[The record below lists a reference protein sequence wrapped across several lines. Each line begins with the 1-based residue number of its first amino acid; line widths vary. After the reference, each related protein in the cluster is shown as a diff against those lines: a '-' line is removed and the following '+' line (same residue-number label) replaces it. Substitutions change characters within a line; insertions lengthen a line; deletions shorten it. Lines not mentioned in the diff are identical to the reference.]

1 MKKVCKI
8 RIYPNNS
15 QIKLINET
23 LGCCRYVKNLY
34 IEYNRKIYNE
44 EGRFVS
50 GYEFS
55 RIINKLKK
63 TSDTYS
69 WIYKYSSKAIK
80 DAIMNEEKAFKRF
93 FKHTGGF
100 PKFKS
105 RKAINK
111 ESFFFI
117 KNNIHYTDNPRIVKL
132 PILGK
137 VRITEYSYLPD
148 IDTITSGR
156 IIREYD
162 KYYVAFI
169 YEYYTHKEKLN
180 KTKLGIDVGVASYA
194 TIASSNGDV
203 VKINHFKDG
212 RKYKTLDRKIIKLQQ
227 IISNKAEINYAKL
240 LHTWMDKHPG
250 EELNT
255 ITKNIMKGE
264 SYNSSQIRRLRRK
277 IRALKQRQLNIRK
290 DFVNKLVY
298 FLTARI
304 KPSEITIEGLSIME
318 MIKHTNEQERTLHK
332 YISESLFYY
341 FREKILQKCT
351 TFFIKLRI
359 AERYFASSKTCSN
372 CGKKNK
378 SMKLSDRIFKCDECG
393 FVIDRDENAS
403 INLLNLKDK
412 KCLVINIA

>member
-23 LGCCRYVKNLY
+23 LGCCRFVKNLY
-34 IEYNRKIYNE
+34 IEYNRKIYHE
-44 EGRFVS
+44 EDRFVS
-50 GYEFS
+50 GYDFS
-55 RIINKLKK
+55 KIINKLKK
-63 TSDTYS
+63 SSNTYS
-69 WIYKYSSKAIK
+69 WICKYSSKAVK
-80 DAIMNEEKAFKRF
+80 DAIMDEEKAFKRY
-93 FKHTGGF
+93 FKRKGGP

-105 RKAINK
+105 RKYLNR

-117 KNNIHYTDNPRIVKL
+117 KDNIRYTDNPRIIKL

-137 VRITEYSYLPD
+137 VRITEYSYLPNAK
-148 IDTITSGR
+148 TITSGR

-162 KYYVAFI
+162 KYYVSFI
-169 YEYYTHKEKLN
+169 YEYCTHREKLN
-180 KTKLGIDVGVASYA
+180 KLKIGVDVGVQSYA
-194 TIASSNGDV
+194 TIASSDGNG
-203 VKINHFKDG
+203 VKIPHFKDN
-212 RKYKTLDRKIIKLQQ
+212 KHYKAIDTKIIKLQQ

-277 IRALKQRQLNIRK
+277 IRALKRKQVNIRK

-298 FLTARI
+298 FLTART
-304 KPSEITIEGLSIME
+304 KPSEITIEDLSIQE
-318 MIKHTNEQERTLHK
+318 MIKHTNEQDKILHK
-332 YISESLFYY
+332 YISESIFYY
-341 FREKILQKCT
+341 FKEKMIQKCI

-359 AERYFASSKTCSN
+359 ADRYFASSKTCSG
-372 CGKKNK
+372 CGKK
-378 SMKLSDRIFKCDECG
+378 SPSLKLSDRIFKCNECG
-393 FVIDRDENAS
+393 LIIDRDENAA